1 MFLFLGFIDFIRN
14 GNDVIE
20 LSNVKSASD
29 TSSERIRTLLAGV
42 SCSNFKFDAREEI
55 YEILELSE
63 KQIEVYS
70 LEVSSR
76 LTVKVP
82 KDHDDISSF
91 GGYERTSLTFNCGD
105 FWETIKFVIL
115 SELLTRY
122 QMENHNL
129 SYSEASKVL
138 YNGAWPTHH
147 VTMILQVTF

>member
-29 TSSERIRTLLAGV
+29 TSSERTRTFLAGV
-42 SCSNFKFDAREEI
+42 SCSNFKFDAKEEI
-55 YEILELSE
+55 CEILGLNE
-63 KQIEVYS
+63 KQI
-70 LEVSSR
+70 EVSSR